1 MSKKRIMYRW
11 LKIFVL
17 ILIAFEVYNIVSDIY
32 NFKQFWKAKEILD
45 TMPED
50 SRKFYHLDE
59 FNSQYNAD
67 IQPIRNCYY
76 VNNDNGDEKYI
87 FAFKNYSIIYKIIY
101 GEVFTYPKYDRDV
114 WTVCI
119 WGKGCYDKRIEDFYW
134 ITSHKC
140 DDYGSRKIFN

>member
-1 MSKKRIMYRW
+1 MISKDNIIPKKMSKKRIMYRW

-76 VNNDNGDEKYI
+76 VSNDNGEEKYI
-87 FAFKNYSIIYKIIY
+87 FAFKNYSLIFRVIHWDIYIY
-101 GEVFTYPKYDRDV
+101 IPNIACELDLFVFEKKAVIT
-114 WTVCI
+114 
-119 WGKGCYDKRIEDFYW
+119 RI
-134 ITSHKC
+134 
-140 DDYGSRKIFN
+140 